1 MLLWHRHHFHIKRI
15 QIKLVWNVAGTRGR
29 QNTSGWTLPHL
40 SKYIA
45 TASHQINCWM
55 AYPGILHTG
64 IFLEVVGDKILVF
77 DGNQKVCSFPS
88 IFSST
93 TRTWCMTAQACSS
106 EMGAEKEWR
115 IWSRLRQSAGSSRAP
130 RQPVSRSMSRGV
142 TRCHEWS
149 LCCLSSPLITSHP

>member
-1 MLLWHRHHFHIKRI
+1 MAPSSLPHQEDPNKISLECGRD
-15 QIKLVWNVAGTRGR
+15 AGTAEHIWLDVASSV
-29 QNTSGWTLPHL
+29 QIYSNCVTSDKL
-40 SKYIA
+40 
-45 TASHQINCWM
+45 M